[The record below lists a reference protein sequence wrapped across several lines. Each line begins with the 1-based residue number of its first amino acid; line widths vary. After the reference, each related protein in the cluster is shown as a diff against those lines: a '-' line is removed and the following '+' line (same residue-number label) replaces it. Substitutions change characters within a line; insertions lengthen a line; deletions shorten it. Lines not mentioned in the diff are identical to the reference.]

1 MSIQLK
7 KKQKL
12 FFRIALAALL
22 VWIVIM
28 LLDHTIETVRAGSDV
43 SALQEQIDAQRLI
56 NEQLEIENANIAARD
71 NSNPATNGDASS
83 ADGTSPTYHPD
94 SEFYLEQ
101 YARDRGYSYS
111 GEIIFIETP
120 GN

>member
-43 SALQEQIDAQRLI
+43 SALEEQIEIQRQI
-56 NEQLEIENANIAARD
+56 NEQLEMENANIAARD
-71 NSNPATNGDASS
+71 TDGDPSS

>member
-1 MSIQLK
+1 MSVQLK
-7 KKQKL
+7 KKQRL

-28 LLDHTIETVRAGSDV
+28 LLDHTIDTVKAGSGV
-43 SALQEQIDAQRLI
+43 SALQEQINAQKQI
-56 NEQLEIENANIAARD
+56 NEQLEIENANLAAKNEAGD
-71 NSNPATNGDASS
+71 NVSS
-83 ADGTSPTYHPD
+83 DEGNTSPTYDPD
-94 SEFYLEQ
+94 SKFYLEQ